1 MKFNIITLAALLT
14 TAAAQG
20 LGDLPD
26 CSVCIDDRNNGRS
39 ADLFSLYRKSVPL
52 VPFPQNVAL
61 TSSASVRPSPS

>member
-1 MKFNIITLAALLT
+1 MKFNIIALAALLT

-26 CSVCIDDRNNGRS
+26 CSVCTNYRGNERS
-39 ADLFSLYRKSVPL
+39 ANQASLYRKNVPL
-52 VPFPQNVAL
+52 APFPKAVAL